1 MKVFFIRDVLFWL
14 LVIGVFFIFIIVN
27 VIYVVYVNLMICFD
41 DSYVYGFID
50 WYGFVWWFLMFYV
63 FIGLV
68 GVVLLLFVGDY

>member
-14 LVIGVFFIFIIVN
+14 LVIGVFFVFIIVN
-27 VIYVVYVNLMICFD
+27 VIYVVYVNLMIWFD